1 MPEEPLHPHH
11 EEAAPP
17 GKSRT
22 FVSQKA
28 LATRW
33 DKSTRTLEAW
43 RQRGIGP
50 DYVKIGRSV
59 RYRLDIIEAYEA
71 ANLHHGGRG
80 GQR

>member
-1 MPEEPLHPHH
+1 MTEELLHSHH
-11 EEAAPP
+11 DDAAHQV
-17 GKSRT
+17 KSRT
-22 FVSQKA
+22 FLSQST

-59 RYRLDIIEAYEA
+59 RYRLDIIEAYEE
-71 ANLHHGGRG
+71 ANRRHGGRDE
-80 GQR
+80 QR